1 MSLNKQEEKTVRR
14 FVENI
19 KESLGDNVI
28 LLELF
33 GSKVRGDFL
42 PDSDID
48 ILLVVK
54 KKTPEVRDTIFNI
67 LFDIDP
73 YYEFKISPVIYSE
86 FEYQKNRE
94 LESTFVETI
103 SKEGVML

>member
-14 FVENI
+14 FAESI
-19 KESLGDNVI
+19 KESLGNNVI
-28 LLELF
+28 FLELF
-33 GSKVRGDFL
+33 GSKVRGDFSS
-42 PDSDID
+42 DSDID

-54 KKTPEVRDTIFNI
+54 NKTPEVRDTIFNI

-73 YYEFKISPVIYSE
+73 YYKFKISPIMYSE

-103 SKEGVML
+103 SREGVML